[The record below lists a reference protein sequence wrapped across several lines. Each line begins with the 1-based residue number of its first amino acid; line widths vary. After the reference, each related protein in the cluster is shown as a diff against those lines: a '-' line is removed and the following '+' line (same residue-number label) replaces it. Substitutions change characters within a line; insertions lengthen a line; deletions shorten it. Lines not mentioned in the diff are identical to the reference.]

1 MSGYF
6 ITFEGGEGSGKT
18 SVIESL
24 NKYFTEKGFEV
35 VVTREPGGIEIAEQ
49 IRNIILNKDNVQ
61 MDKLTEAYLFAASRR
76 QHLVERVIPELEKGA
91 IVLCDRFVD
100 SSIVYQGYARDIGMD
115 KVYDINK
122 VVIGEFMPDLTLFF
136 DVRPE
141 IGLKRILDNL
151 RKVNRLD
158 LEEKDFHNKVY
169 EGYQKL
175 VKRFP
180 SRIKV
185 VDAEKNI
192 EEVKQETIKI
202 VEDFLD
208 DLSKV

>member
-122 VVIGEFMPDLTLFF
+122 VVIGDFMPDLTLFF